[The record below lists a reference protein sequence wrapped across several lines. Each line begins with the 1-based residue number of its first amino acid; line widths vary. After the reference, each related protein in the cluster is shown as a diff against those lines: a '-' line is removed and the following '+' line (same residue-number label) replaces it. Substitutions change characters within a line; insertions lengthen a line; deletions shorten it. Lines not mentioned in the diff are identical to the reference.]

1 MVEKICSYIVNKM
14 RKSMPEIDDER
25 AEIIQYGMEL
35 IIGEIPKIILLF
47 TVAFI
52 LRIGWLTIFAYLAI
66 LPYRTCSGG
75 FHLKT
80 HISCILSTSTFYYGV
95 VLASKFITL
104 QPIHKYIL
112 IGLVLVFG
120 IIMITLY
127 APADT
132 ENLPILTK
140 KERKTKKILSYIFLS
155 INMVVALFI
164 PNTIISNLIIIGTG
178 LQTISITRI
187 AYILTKN
194 KYGYGMYLKEQNK
207 VVI

>member
-132 ENLPILTK
+132 ENLPILSK
-140 KERKTKKILSYIFLS
+140 KERKYKKVMSYITLTVTLLVAAIINNNVLS
-155 INMVVALFI
+155 NIL
-164 PNTIISNLIIIGTG
+164 LLGTF
-178 LQTISITRI
+178 LQTISITKI
-187 AYILTKN
+187 AYKITRN
-194 KYGYGMYLKEQNK
+194 KYGYEAYNN
-207 VVI
+207 

>member
-1 MVEKICSYIVNKM
+1 MVEKFCNYIVNKM
-14 RKSMPEIDDER
+14 RKGMPEIDDER
-25 AEIIQYGMEL
+25 AEVIQYGMEL

-52 LRIGWLTIFAYLAI
+52 LRIGWLTILAYFAI

-95 VLASKFITL
+95 VLASKFIVL

-112 IGLVLVFG
+112 IGLVLIFG

-132 ENLPILTK
+132 ENLPILSK
-140 KERKTKKILSYIFLS
+140 KERKKKKILSYIILVLMLIASVIIKNNAIANILIFGAF
-155 INMVVALFI
+155 VQTLF
-164 PNTIISNLIIIGTG
+164 
-178 LQTISITRI
+178 ITRI
-187 AYILTKN
+187 AYKITNN
-194 KYGYGMYLKEQNK
+194 KYGHEVYNAEGQT
-207 VVI
+207 IS

>member
-132 ENLPILTK
+132 ENLPIIST
-140 KERKTKKILSYIFLS
+140 KERKKKKILSYVTLSLMLLISLIVKNNSISNRLIFGAF
-155 INMVVALFI
+155 VQTLFI
-164 PNTIISNLIIIGTG
+164 TRLPYKITNNRYGHEVYQSNEQIIS
-178 LQTISITRI
+178 
-187 AYILTKN
+187 
-194 KYGYGMYLKEQNK
+194 
-207 VVI
+207 

>member
-1 MVEKICSYIVNKM
+1 MVEKFCNYIVNKM

-25 AEIIQYGMEL
+25 AEVIQYGMEL

-52 LRIGWLTIFAYLAI
+52 LRIGWLTILAYFAI

-95 VLASKFITL
+95 VLASKFIVL

-112 IGLVLVFG
+112 IGLVLIFG

-132 ENLPILTK
+132 ENLPILSK
-140 KERKTKKILSYIFLS
+140 KERKKKKILSYIILVLMLIASVIIKNNAIANILIFGAF
-155 INMVVALFI
+155 VQTLF
-164 PNTIISNLIIIGTG
+164 
-178 LQTISITRI
+178 ITRI
-187 AYILTKN
+187 AYKITNN
-194 KYGYGMYLKEQNK
+194 KYGHEVYNAEGQT
-207 VVI
+207 IS